1 MMQSPSD
8 ERPQEGEG
16 VANFTSPTTNAKGV
30 SWERLM
36 ESLVRITFAGSGGS
50 LVGLAL
56 QKQQLASTNIPR
68 PVVLVNKNKHLPMTW
83 AISCMF
89 FAWVMET
96 SRLVSPTSSAMTYL
110 LSATGQNSWIQNDYG
125 KIAVTAVGD
134 SMVGGTVAGLAGVI
148 GMNQYRR
155 RLVVGNVRPPPIMV
169 AWGLGVGAL
178 LGALFGT
185 IQAGIDAG
193 NFYLQE
199 QQSLNQGEAEGTL
212 EKNDIKDSR

>member
-1 MMQSPSD
+1 MQSPSG
-8 ERPQEGEG
+8 ERSQEGAET
-16 VANFTSPTTNAKGV
+16 ADSSSPTTNTKGV

-56 QKQQLASTNIPR
+56 QKQQSASTSMPR

-89 FAWVMET
+89 FAWVIET
-96 SRLVSPTSSAMTYL
+96 SRLVSPTSSALTYL
-110 LSATGQNSWIQNDYG
+110 STASPNSWIQNDYG
-125 KIAVTAVGD
+125 RIAVTAVGD
-134 SMVGGTVAGLAGVI
+134 SMAGGTVAGLAGVI

-155 RLVVGNVRPPPIMV
+155 RLVVGTVRPPPVMV

-199 QQSLNQGEAEGTL
+199 QQSLEQGDAEASR
-212 EKNDIKDSR
+212 EKNETGDSR